1 MSIGWHAKFAQTRGL
16 CCGHRFLSTSC
27 LNNFTHL
34 CELLLLGRACRWG
47 CRLQVL
53 GLATQQLL
61 LGEDLPRRHAA
72 LAIPSSPSGRGGLQ
86 LRTSREHR
94 QKNPLGSERPLL
106 PHANNSTHVH
116 PSPLSH
122 GLGANV
128 PTAGLLPRIQTKK
141 QGEAVQEQ
149 PPVSNQL
156 TRIKH
161 SMYHVTPRGLVGKTR
176 SLRTD
181 LFKNIF
187 KKY

>member
-1 MSIGWHAKFAQTRGL
+1 VGMSIGWHAKFAQARGL
-16 CCGHRFLSTSC
+16 RCGHRFLSTSC

-34 CELLLLGRACRWG
+34 CELLLLGRACRWS

-86 LRTSREHR
+86 LKTSREHR
-94 QKNPLGSERPLL
+94 QKNLLGSERPLL

-122 GLGANV
+122 GPRFQRSHRWFV
-128 PTAGLLPRIQTKK
+128 PRIQTK
-141 QGEAVQEQ
+141 QACRQ
-149 PPVSNQL
+149 PPSRFSVLKFN
-156 TRIKH
+156 ID
-161 SMYHVTPRGLVGKTR
+161 HVIPRGLDGKFTQC
-176 SLRTD
+176 THG
-181 LFKNIF
+181 FI
-187 KKY
+187 